1 MSALDVLRDR
11 LGADD
16 PTYQQLVVSIYA
28 AAACAFLSGLLAG
41 FTLAIWWWG

>member
-28 AAACAFLSGLLAG
+28 AAASAFLSGLLAG
-41 FTLAIWWWG
+41 FTISLCWWG